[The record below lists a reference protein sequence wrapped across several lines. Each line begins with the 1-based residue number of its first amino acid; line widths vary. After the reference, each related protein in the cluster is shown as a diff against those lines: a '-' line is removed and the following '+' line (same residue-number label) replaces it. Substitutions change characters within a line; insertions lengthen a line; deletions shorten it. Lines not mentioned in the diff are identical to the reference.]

1 MLEQAKEQKTN
12 KMMQDMHM
20 KSEQKTIQESTL
32 KPAAN
37 AVSNAMEAALLR
49 YEKDLMLQEKDK
61 DKMRKE
67 FDLAIAN
74 HK

>member
-1 MLEQAKEQKTN
+1 
-12 KMMQDMHM
+12 MMQDMHM